1 MRQLH
6 WNKIP
11 DAKIKGTMWEKDMS
25 DEKVKLDVAEVE
37 LLFAAN
43 KAKEKDEGADDETK
57 KKKIENKKPEVV
69 TLVDP
74 KTANNTAIALSRF
87 KATPEAIANALLAGD
102 KTTLDE
108 SGLQS
113 LLGILPSAEEVEL
126 VQGHDGPKENLG
138 KAEQFF
144 LAIASVPRYTI
155 RTKCMLTAANFPER
169 AHELRT
175 KVEDVAEAVK
185 EVRNSKALKQVIEFS
200 LALGNYLNGGTNKG
214 GAWGFKVDSLNKLIG
229 TKTLDNKST
238 LLHYMARKLASKGTV
253 DQLVD
258 DLAHVEPAARIV
270 WKDEASELSSLG
282 AALKQVE
289 TQVKLD
295 KNEKFVASLGA
306 FHADA
311 KAQFEEISKMKEKA
325 DETSTAMLKW
335 LGEDAK
341 VQPEEVFSALHN
353 FSLTLEKGHRYN
365 TDMEEK
371 EAKKKRMEEAAAAR
385 AAEMANKPR
394 KNTQAGGGGAQ
405 ETEAFKPGLKKPGAP
420 PPGAKGPG
428 PAAGIGVD
436 NELAAKLAR
445 RGQGGKVDLVDNVQ
459 KGMANGIRV
468 RNMSFKPKGAAPTGG
483 GGRGDDSGRSEASSA
498 SSIKDGKPA
507 REFKKKEAAP
517 AKTGFFKR

>member
-1 MRQLH
+1 VQMRQLH

-282 AALKQVE
+282 AALKQV
-289 TQVKLD
+289 
-295 KNEKFVASLGA
+295 
-306 FHADA
+306 
-311 KAQFEEISKMKEKA
+311 
-325 DETSTAMLKW
+325 
-335 LGEDAK
+335 
-341 VQPEEVFSALHN
+341 
-353 FSLTLEKGHRYN
+353 
-365 TDMEEK
+365 
-371 EAKKKRMEEAAAAR
+371 R
-385 AAEMANKPR
+385 AVP
-394 KNTQAGGGGAQ
+394 
-405 ETEAFKPGLKKPGAP
+405 
-420 PPGAKGPG
+420 
-428 PAAGIGVD
+428 
-436 NELAAKLAR
+436 
-445 RGQGGKVDLVDNVQ
+445 
-459 KGMANGIRV
+459 
-468 RNMSFKPKGAAPTGG
+468 
-483 GGRGDDSGRSEASSA
+483 
-498 SSIKDGKPA
+498 
-507 REFKKKEAAP
+507 
-517 AKTGFFKR
+517 